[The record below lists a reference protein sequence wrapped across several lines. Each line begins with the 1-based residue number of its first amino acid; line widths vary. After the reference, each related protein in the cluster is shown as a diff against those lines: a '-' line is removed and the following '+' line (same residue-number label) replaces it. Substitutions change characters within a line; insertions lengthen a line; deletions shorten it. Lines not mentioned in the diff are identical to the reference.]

1 MSTLGLVVRWR
12 ALVAEH
18 GGAGLAAMYLVH
30 RLLQRAS
37 GGRAALVP
45 YLLVAQPVGNP
56 VLAAVK
62 ADPGT
67 VVERV
72 GPGHAVLAQFPRPPA
87 VIARRFAQ
95 GDECHVAWVKGAFAG
110 YIWLARERYVE
121 DEVRCVFEIAEPDLG
136 VWDYDVYV
144 EPRLRLG
151 RTMARLWKAV
161 DLSLAAD
168 GVAWSFSR
176 INRFNNAS
184 IKSHQRLGAVTL
196 GHALFLRLGSL
207 QLAWLQA
214 QPYPHVSAHG
224 VGPHLVL
231 RVPAPFEPARRPRH
245 ATWL

>member
-1 MSTLGLVVRWR
+1 MTTRGPVLRWR

-18 GGAGLAAMYLVH
+18 GGPGLAALYLLH

-37 GGRAALVP
+37 GGQAALVP
-45 YLLVAQPVGNP
+45 YLLVAQPVSNP

-72 GPGHAVLAQFPRPPA
+72 GPGHPVLAQFPRPQA
-87 VIARRFAQ
+87 VINQRFAQ

-110 YIWLARERYVE
+110 YIWLARGRYVE
-121 DEVRCVFEIAEPDLG
+121 DEVRCVFEIAEPALG

-161 DLSLAAD
+161 DEVLAAE

-176 INRFNNAS
+176 INRFNGAS
-184 IKSHQRLGAVTL
+184 VKAHQRLGAETT
-196 GHALFLRLGSL
+196 GKAFFLQLGSL
-207 QLAWLQA
+207 QAAWLPA
-214 QPYPHVSAHG
+214 APYVHLSVRGA
-224 VGPHLVL
+224 GPQLPL
-231 RVPAPFEPARRPRH
+231 RAPT
-245 ATWL
+245 ATGA